1 VSFRYNIINRKR
13 EPTMRSLRVFAGIVV
28 FAALSSQARADD
40 PRCNAPP
47 YGGTVAK
54 FQAFVQN
61 FGALVVPTK
70 ILPAICNAKFGGAD
84 RTGLYNLGFT
94 DQDID
99 SKDTEDLG
107 VQMIIALKNLADKT
121 K

>member
-1 VSFRYNIINRKR
+1 MEQI
-13 EPTMRSLRVFAGIVV
+13 MRRLRAFAGIVV
-28 FAALSSQARADD
+28 FVVLCSQARADD

-47 YGGTVAK
+47 YGGTVIK
-54 FQAFVQN
+54 FQAFVKN

-84 RTGLYNLGFT
+84 RNGLYNLGFT

-99 SKDTEDLG
+99 TKDTEDLA
-107 VQMIIALKNLADKT
+107 VQMVIALKNLADKT

>member
-1 VSFRYNIINRKR
+1 
-13 EPTMRSLRVFAGIVV
+13 MRGLSVFAGAVAVV
-28 FAALSSQARADD
+28 ALCCQGHADD

-47 YGGTVAK
+47 YGGTIAE
-54 FQAFVQN
+54 FQAFVKN

>member
-1 VSFRYNIINRKR
+1 
-13 EPTMRSLRVFAGIVV
+13 MRTSCVFVGSVV
-28 FAALSSQARADD
+28 FVALFSQARADD

-47 YGGTVAK
+47 YGGTIVE
-54 FQAFVQN
+54 FQAFVKN
-61 FGALVVPTK
+61 FGALVVPTQ

-107 VQMIIALKNLADKT
+107 VQMIIALKSLADKT

>member
-1 VSFRYNIINRKR
+1 
-13 EPTMRSLRVFAGIVV
+13 MRGLSIFAGTFAVV
-28 FAALSSQARADD
+28 AFCCQARADD

-47 YGGTVAK
+47 YGGTVAE
-54 FQAFVQN
+54 FQAFVKN
-61 FGALVVPTK
+61 FGVLVVPTK

-99 SKDTEDLG
+99 GKDTEDLG

>member
-1 VSFRYNIINRKR
+1 MAPVATEENMFSALRCIIAVVALVS
-13 EPTMRSLRVFAGIVV
+13 V
-28 FAALSSQARADD
+28 LSSAARGDD

-47 YGGTVAK
+47 YGGTVGK
-54 FQAFVQN
+54 FQAFVKT

-94 DQDID
+94 DEQID
-99 SKDTEDLG
+99 KKDTEDLA
-107 VQMIIALKNLADKT
+107 VDMIIALKNLADKAPQ
-121 K
+121 